1 MVNDPFIQKVDVM
14 CLQETWLEENENT
27 SLYEIPGFQS
37 HFINLGRGRGI
48 ASYFKKY
55 NYYHEVKKN
64 SFQIS
69 KLDLEQCEIISL
81 YRSQEEK
88 GEIVKYIS
96 KMISA
101 EIPTIIL
108 GDMNVNLLKENN
120 HPMLKYFKEMKFT
133 QHVQSAT
140 HQKGDMIDLV
150 FSSSHFLQHKISI
163 HKISIYY
170 SDHDRIHVRIK
181 LNP

>member
-1 MVNDPFIQKVDVM
+1 MVNDPFIQKVDVI

-88 GEIVKYIS
+88 GEIIHHIS
-96 KMISA
+96 NMISV

-108 GDMNVNLLKENN
+108 GDMNINLLKENN
-120 HPMLKYFKEMKFT
+120 HPMIKCFEEMNFF
-133 QHVQSAT
+133 QHVQFAT
-140 HQKGDMIDLV
+140 HQQGGLIDLV
-150 FSSSHFLQHKISI
+150 FASHHFIQHRISVNQ
-163 HKISIYY
+163 KGIYY
-170 SDHDRIHVRIK
+170 SDHDCLHVRIEFK
-181 LNP
+181 